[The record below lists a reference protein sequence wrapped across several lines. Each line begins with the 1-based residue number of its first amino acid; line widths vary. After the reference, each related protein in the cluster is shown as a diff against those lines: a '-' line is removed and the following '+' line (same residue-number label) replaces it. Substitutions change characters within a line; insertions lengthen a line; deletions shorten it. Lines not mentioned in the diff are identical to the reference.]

1 MQKAKKIPRL
11 TLIDAQI
18 CLKKLRKTQKVEIC
32 QFANFMTFLS
42 KSGQVKAVKLSSF
55 GKKSCDYWSVQF

>member
-11 TLIDAQI
+11 TLIDALI

-32 QFANFMTFLS
+32 QFYDLF
-42 KSGQVKAVKLSSF
+42 KQKWSS
-55 GKKSCDYWSVQF
+55 